1 MHIVTR
7 SVSPSEYDFNRTLE
21 KVLQWIQTAL
31 VASKDFLVGFFR
43 DQVFYP
49 LDSILQ
55 ANPRLTLIISIIIFF
70 GPWILLIPLFI
81 IQGVFFVVLTIIG
94 FGVSGIVGGSPAALY
109 QSFCYGGHTPAASVF
124 ACLQSTGASYNGF
137 TVSNVVLTLI
147 RVLAG
152 LVAVYMILSMI

>member
-1 MHIVTR
+1 MCILTR
-7 SVSPSEYDFNRTLE
+7 SVSSTEFNFNETLE
-21 KVLQWIQTAL
+21 KVLRWIQATL
-31 VASKDFLVGFFR
+31 IASKDFLVGFFR

-55 ANPRLTLIISIIIFF
+55 ANPRLTLFISIIIFF

-81 IQGVFFVVLTIIG
+81 IHGAFFIVLTVIG

-124 ACLQSTGASYNGF
+124 ACLQSTGTSYNGF
-137 TVSNVVLTLI
+137 TVNNVLLTFI

>member
-1 MHIVTR
+1 MDPNSSGR
-7 SVSPSEYDFNRTLE
+7 KY
-21 KVLQWIQTAL
+21 
-31 VASKDFLVGFFR
+31 FFR

-81 IQGVFFVVLTIIG
+81 IQGAFFIVLTIIG

-137 TVSNVVLTLI
+137 TVSNVVLVLI

>member
-1 MHIVTR
+1 MHTVTR
-7 SVSPSEYDFNRTLE
+7 SVSPGESNSSGTLE

-31 VASKDFLVGFFR
+31 VA
-43 DQVFYP
+43 
-49 LDSILQ
+49 IQ

-81 IQGVFFVVLTIIG
+81 IQGAFFIVLTIIG

-137 TVSNVVLTLI
+137 TVSNVVLTFI